1 MSTSQFLAS
10 FPQRHWYRLSWLS
23 CLLWPLS
30 LLFRVA
36 VGLRRSAY
44 RIGLISVARL
54 PVPVLV
60 VGNITVGG
68 TGKTPL
74 TIALAQ
80 HFLARGLRVGIVSR
94 GHGGAART
102 QHGAEQAGIAVMPD
116 TLAALVGDEA
126 RLMADRAGCPVWVGR
141 DRAAC
146 ARSLLAVHADCQLI
160 LLDDGLQHYAL
171 ARDIELCVEDGRGH
185 GNGLMLPAG
194 PLREPAQRRCDATVV
209 NLGSEIDAEL
219 KRPAI
224 GTAIGAA
231 IGPAIGAVSAA
242 GLQRRFRM
250 QLSVEGLYTLAEAPA
265 QDVAL
270 ALARWQGMRL
280 KAVAG
285 IGHPQRFFD
294 SLQRWLQHQA
304 NNSEGAV
311 VVPGF
316 ETQCFADHHAFVEQD
331 LQFGSADLIVMT
343 EKDAVKCRHFNAGL
357 RQRLCYLRVQAE
369 PDHEF
374 LDWLDRRLDG
384 VRNGSAPA

>member
-1 MSTSQFLAS
+1 MSVSRSLVS
-10 FPQRHWYRLSWLS
+10 FPQRHWYRLSALS

-30 LLFRVA
+30 LLFRLV
-36 VGLRRSAY
+36 VSLRRLAY
-44 RIGLISVARL
+44 RLGLLRVSRL

-60 VGNITVGG
+60 VGNLTVGG

-80 HFLARGLRVGIVSR
+80 HFRARGLRVGIVSR
-94 GHGGAART
+94 GHGGAARAK
-102 QHGAEQAGIAVMPD
+102 QGDQQAGIAVTPD
-116 TLAALVGDEA
+116 APASVVGDEA

-146 ARSLLAVHADCQLI
+146 AQSLLAAHGDCQLI

-194 PLREPAQRRCDATVV
+194 PLREPADRRCDATVV
-209 NLGSEIDAEL
+209 NLGSVPDAAS
-219 KRPAI
+219 KRPA
-224 GTAIGAA
+224 
-231 IGPAIGAVSAA
+231 PVAVSAA
-242 GLQRRFRM
+242 GHERRWHM
-250 QLSVEGLYTLAEAPA
+250 QLLVEGLYSLADTPA
-265 QDVAL
+265 QDAVLPPAQ
-270 ALARWQGMRL
+270 WQRLRL

-294 SLQRWLQHQA
+294 SLQQWLQQQTDTPVG
-304 NNSEGAV
+304 EVAV
-311 VVPGF
+311 QRF
-316 ETQCFADHHAFVEQD
+316 ESQCFADHHAFTEQD

-369 PDHEF
+369 PDLEF

>member
-1 MSTSQFLAS
+1 MSVSQSLVS
-10 FPQRHWYRLSWLS
+10 FPQRHWYRLSGLS

-30 LLFRVA
+30 LLFRLV
-36 VGLRRSAY
+36 VWLRRLAY
-44 RIGLISVARL
+44 HLGLLRVSRL

-60 VGNITVGG
+60 VGNLTVGG

-80 HFLARGLRVGIVSR
+80 HFRARGLQIGIVSR
-94 GHGGAART
+94 GHGGAARSK
-102 QHGAEQAGIAVMPD
+102 HGDQQAGIAVMPD
-116 TLAALVGDEA
+116 TPASVVGDEA

-146 ARSLLAVHADCQLI
+146 AQSLLAAHGDCQLI

-194 PLREPAQRRCDATVV
+194 PLREPADRRCDATVV
-209 NLGSEIDAEL
+209 NLGSV
-219 KRPAI
+219 P
-224 GTAIGAA
+224 GAA
-231 IGPAIGAVSAA
+231 SKSPAPVAVSAT
-242 GLQRRFRM
+242 GQERRWHM
-250 QLSVEGLYTLAEAPA
+250 QLSVEGLYSLADTPA
-265 QDVAL
+265 QDAAL
-270 ALARWQGMRL
+270 RPAQWQRVPL

-294 SLQRWLQHQA
+294 SLQQWLQQQTDTPVG
-304 NNSEGAV
+304 EVAV
-311 VVPGF
+311 QGF
-316 ETQCFADHHAFVEQD
+316 ESQCFADHHVFTEQD

>member
-1 MSTSQFLAS
+1 VSVSQFLAS
-10 FPQRHWYRLSWLS
+10 FPQRHWYCLSWLS

-30 LLFRVA
+30 LLFRLV
-36 VGLRRSAY
+36 VGLRRCAY
-44 RIGLISVARL
+44 RIGLISVAHL

-94 GHGGAART
+94 GHGGAARS
-102 QHGAEQAGIAVMPD
+102 QHAIEQVGIAVTPD
-116 TLAALVGDEA
+116 TPAALVGDEA

-146 ARSLLAVHADCQLI
+146 AQSLLAAHADCQLI
-160 LLDDGLQHYAL
+160 LLDDGLQHYSL

-194 PLREPAQRRCDATVV
+194 PLREPAHRRCDATVV
-209 NLGSEIDAEL
+209 NLDPMIDGPL
-219 KRPAI
+219 RRPAMAAAI
-224 GTAIGAA
+224 GT
-231 IGPAIGAVSAA
+231 VSAA
-242 GLQRRFRM
+242 GFQRRFHM
-250 QLSVEGLYTLAEAPA
+250 QLSVAGLYTLAEAPA

-270 ALARWQGMRL
+270 ELDSWQGMRL

-294 SLQRWLQHQA
+294 SLQRWLQQQA
-304 NNSEGAV
+304 NSPEDAL

-316 ETQCFADHHAFVEQD
+316 ETQCFADHHPFVEQD

-374 LDWLDRRLDG
+374 LGWLDRRLDG

>member
-1 MSTSQFLAS
+1 
-10 FPQRHWYRLSWLS
+10 
-23 CLLWPLS
+23 LLWPLS
-30 LLFRVA
+30 WLFRLV
-36 VGLRRSAY
+36 VGLRRRAY

-54 PVPVLV
+54 PVPVMV

-116 TLAALVGDEA
+116 TPAALVGDEA

-171 ARDIELCVEDGRGH
+171 ARDIELCVEDGRGY

-209 NLGSEIDAEL
+209 NLGSEIDAGL

-224 GTAIGAA
+224 GA
-231 IGPAIGAVSAA
+231 AIGAVSAA
-242 GLQRRFRM
+242 GLHRRFQM
-250 QLSVEGLYTLAEAPA
+250 KLSVEGLYTLAEAPA

-270 ALARWQGMRL
+270 ALAQWQGMRL

-304 NNSEGAV
+304 NNSEGSV
-311 VVPGF
+311 LVPGF
-316 ETQCFADHHAFVEQD
+316 ETQSFADHHAFVEQD